1 MRAITLTQKGQVTI
15 PRDVRRALGLKPG
28 DRVLIALDGDRALLM
43 PAHRRSLGQL
53 RGALPATVPFP
64 GHPQI
69 REEIRRQR
77 GEALSQERG
86 E

>member
-28 DRVLIALDGDRALLM
+28 DQVWITLDGDRALLV
-43 PAHRRSLGQL
+43 PAHRRPLGHLQ
-53 RGALPATVPFP
+53 GALPATVPFP
-64 GHPQI
+64 GHQQI

-77 GEALSQERG
+77 GEALLQERG